1 MKEITLPI
9 ELANAVLGYLGKQ
22 PYDQVFQL
30 IQGMQQAAQQQ
41 QANQPVQ
48 APEVIE

>member
-1 MKEITLPI
+1 MKEITLSI

-41 QANQPVQ
+41 QAQ
-48 APEVIE
+48 APQSPEVILD

>member
-1 MKEITLPI
+1 MKEITLSI

-30 IQGMQQAAQQQ
+30 IQAMQQAAQQQ
-41 QANQPVQ
+41 QQAQPTD
-48 APEVIE
+48 VITE

>member
-30 IQGMQQAAQQQ
+30 IQAMQQAAQQQ
-41 QANQPVQ
+41 QQAQ
-48 APEVIE
+48 APETPTE

>member
-1 MKEITLPI
+1 MKEITSPL

-22 PYDQVFQL
+22 PSDQVFQL
-30 IQGMQQAAQQQ
+30 LQGMQQAAQQQ

>member
-1 MKEITLPI
+1 MKEITLSI

-30 IQGMQQAAQQQ
+30 IQAMQQAAQQQ
-41 QANQPVQ
+41 QQAQPTD
-48 APEVIE
+48 VIAE

>member
-30 IQGMQQAAQQQ
+30 IQAMQQAAQQQ
-41 QANQPVQ
+41 QTQ
-48 APEVIE
+48 APETPTE

>member
-9 ELANAVLGYLGKQ
+9 DLANAVLGYLGKQ

-30 IQGMQQAAQQQ
+30 IQGMQEAAQKQQ
-41 QANQPVQ
+41 QAP
-48 APEVIE
+48 APDVIE

>member
-9 ELANAVLGYLGKQ
+9 DLANAVLGYLGKQ

-41 QANQPVQ
+41 TQAPQS
-48 APEVIE
+48 PEVIPD

>member
-9 ELANAVLGYLGKQ
+9 DLANAVLGYLGKQ

-30 IQGMQQAAQQQ
+30 IQAMQQAAQQQ
-41 QANQPVQ
+41 QQAQPTD
-48 APEVIE
+48 VITE

>member
-9 ELANAVLGYLGKQ
+9 DLANAVLGYLGKQ

-41 QANQPVQ
+41 PQAPQS
-48 APEVIE
+48 PEVIPD

>member
-22 PYDQVFQL
+22 PYDQVFPL
-30 IQGMQQAAQQQ
+30 IQAMQQAAQQQ
-41 QANQPVQ
+41 QAQ
-48 APEVIE
+48 APEAPAE